1 MYVCLL
7 EVTSHTLTSETASV
21 VTKKNPHKKHYGLSR
36 LPVDRKQAYLQ
47 ETAAQQDQSIT
58 RDQCEVEYDSDN
70 DEDINDSKMDVGNS
84 HSISNI
90 ETKPE
95 RSTDSDHD
103 KHTSVHEHTETF
115 SSINNGDNKDLNV
128 KATDKLAADNE
139 SQPTVLNSTT
149 EDNSKD
155 VISPKRTK
163 MIGPSLG
170 PLRKR
175 RRRSSEVCMCV
186 YVCLYLCVCISVCG
200 LCMYVCMY
208 RIYPY

>member
-1 MYVCLL
+1 MCLL
-7 EVTSHTLTSETASV
+7 EVTSHTHTSETASV
-21 VTKKNPHKKHYGLSR
+21 VTKKNPHKKQYGLSR

-58 RDQCEVEYDSDN
+58 SDQCEVEYDSDN
-70 DEDINDSKMDVGNS
+70 DEDINDSKMDIDNS
-84 HSISNI
+84 HSINNI

-95 RSTDSDHD
+95 RSTDSGHD
-103 KHTSVHEHTETF
+103 KHTGVHEHTETF
-115 SSINNGDNKDLNV
+115 CSTNNGDSKELNV
-128 KATDKLAADNE
+128 KATDKLTVDSE
-139 SQPTVLNSTT
+139 SQPTVLNSAT
-149 EDNSKD
+149 EDSKD

-186 YVCLYLCVCISVCG
+186 CVCVYVSVYVH
-200 LCMYVCMY
+200 MYVSVY
-208 RIYPY
+208 QHE